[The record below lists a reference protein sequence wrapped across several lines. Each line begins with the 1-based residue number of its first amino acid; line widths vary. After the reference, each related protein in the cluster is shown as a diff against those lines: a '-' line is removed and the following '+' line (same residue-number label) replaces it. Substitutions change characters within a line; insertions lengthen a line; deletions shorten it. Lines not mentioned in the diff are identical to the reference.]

1 MIPNRAKRF
10 VLNAAESLP
19 NEINQNLK
27 YKLLFPTPQHTFHC
41 LKSVLIRSYSGL
53 HFPTFGLNTE
63 RYSVSLRIQSK
74 YGKMQ
79 TRINTNTGTFH
90 AVLQYICKSFIQYA
104 HKSFQKSNIS
114 YTLICTRTCTYQGVR
129 NVSISE
135 NFANVLNE

>member
-27 YKLLFPTPQHTFHC
+27 YKLLFPTPQYRFHC
-41 LKSVLIRSYSGL
+41 VKSVLIPSYSGL

-74 YGKMQ
+74 YGKMR
-79 TRINTNTGTFH
+79 TRINPNTDTFH
-90 AVLQYICKSFIQYA
+90 TVL
-104 HKSFQKSNIS
+104 
-114 YTLICTRTCTYQGVR
+114 
-129 NVSISE
+129 
-135 NFANVLNE
+135 